1 MGVKPMTSSY
11 LLSRPANLDLLLVQV
26 EVEEAG
32 DALDVAALAE
42 EGLSKVRARFIDHLT
57 TGALATEWGLNY

>member
-1 MGVKPMTSSY
+1 MTSSY
-11 LLSRPANLDLLLVQV
+11 LLSRPANLDFLLVQV

-42 EGLSKVRARFIDHLT
+42 EGLDKVRASF
-57 TGALATEWGLNY
+57 Y